1 MSNFSKRVLTS
12 FFLIILLYLSFVNIF
27 FMSFFI
33 IIVTF
38 FALLEFNNILNKIF
52 IENLSKFITFFL
64 ALIYLSFF
72 SLIILLHLM
81 PLFETKKVSL
91 LFIILLCISTDI
103 GGYIFGKII
112 GGKRITKISPNKT
125 YAGSVGSF
133 LTSAVI
139 GILFLNYYHE
149 YITIYLNEI
158 IYILIISAVSQIGDL
173 LISYLKRK
181 ANVNDTG
188 SFLPGHGGVLDRID
202 GILLAVP
209 VGLILISI

>member
-1 MSNFSKRVLTS
+1 
-12 FFLIILLYLSFVNIF
+12 
-27 FMSFFI
+27 MSFFI

-38 FALLEFNNILNKIF
+38 FALLEFNDILNRIF
-52 IENLSKFITFFL
+52 VKNLSKFTSFFL
-64 ALIYLSFF
+64 SLIYLTFF
-72 SLIILLHLM
+72 SLIILLHLI

-103 GGYIFGKII
+103 GGYIFGKTI
-112 GGKRITKISPNKT
+112 GGKRLTKISPNKT
-125 YAGSVGSF
+125 YAGSAGSF
-133 LTSAVI
+133 IVSVVI
-139 GILFLNYYHE
+139 GILFLNSYHE

-158 IYILIISAVSQIGDL
+158 IFILLISAFSQIGDL
-173 LISYLKRK
+173 AISYLKRK
-181 ANVNDTG
+181 ANINDTG